1 MNKCQIC
8 AKTFSTTPKPCSF
21 CASLICSASCLH
33 NHITVFHTEEKN
45 QQQQQHTTH
54 PTKHLPSSSSSSPFI
69 TEGTFNTDPNYKP
82 TSPSFPFKFE
92 HIKSADNKNRI
103 LGSGTFGQVY
113 LMKNQLDNKFYAIKH
128 MRKDNLINNLGTLS
142 VVYREIDLHSRLTH
156 DNIIKLYS
164 YVETKTAFDLIMEYA
179 NSGSLFTYIKHN
191 KGFNE
196 DDAFEFFIQ
205 VCNAIYFL
213 HKYGLIHRDLKPENI
228 LLIDNKKIKLCDFGW
243 CVEKGERSRST
254 YCGTFEYMAPEM
266 VGRVHYGK
274 SIDIWSLGILLY
286 ELLHG
291 YSPFRAVKDK
301 HNSNEIM
308 TNILR
313 HNLVFHKE
321 ISVEC
326 KKLIEDLLKEDPEQ
340 RPTIEDVFM
349 SDFVLKYQYSG
360 INIVV
365 SNIQDQGLVNTLRVN
380 KDKDKEHDND
390 EGCCVNDDMNEC
402 DETEKKDDIG
412 DKIAPG
418 AMKKN
423 PFENVVL
430 NNHNNRSVICKAG
443 HFVDTIREFPP
454 KKPTNANNN
463 GNACYS
469 NSNNNKSFV
478 PQGHYK
484 SQQSSPIKKP
494 SRATLILQC
503 KVNNFLQA
511 KQWLKD
517 YKPSSRI
524 QKQQQV
530 KEGVKHVNKHS
541 VKSSSK
547 QHRNNESRTCSIM
560 SLNTDTQATSFSNI
574 SNNIKQSRSFANML
588 VGIKIK

>member
-8 AKTFSTTPKPCSF
+8 TKSFTTNPKTCSF
-21 CASLICSASCLH
+21 CSSVICSSSCLH
-33 NHITVFHTEEKN
+33 NHITVFHSEEK
-45 QQQQQHTTH
+45 QHTN
-54 PTKHLPSSSSSSPFI
+54 LPKKTSSPFI
-69 TEGTFNTDPNYKP
+69 TNGIFNTDPNFKP
-82 TSPSFPFKFE
+82 SPPSFPFKFE
-92 HIKSADNKNRI
+92 HIKSTDNKNRI

-128 MRKDNLINNLGTLS
+128 MKKDNLINNLGTLS

-196 DDAFEFFIQ
+196 DVAFEFFIQ
-205 VCNAIYFL
+205 VCNAICFL

-326 KKLIEDLLKEDPEQ
+326 KKLIEDLLKEDPEE
-340 RPTIEDVFM
+340 RPTIEDIFT
-349 SDFVLKYQYSG
+349 SDFVLKYEYSG

-380 KDKDKEHDND
+380 KDKLINEEHDND

-402 DETEKKDDIG
+402 DETEKKDIV

-423 PFENVVL
+423 PFENL
-430 NNHNNRSVICKAG
+430 SLSNNNNAVCKAG
-443 HFVDTIREFPP
+443 HFVDTIREFPL
-454 KKPTNANNN
+454 KKPINNN
-463 GNACYS
+463 NCVHS
-469 NSNNNKSFV
+469 NKHKSFI

-517 YKPSSRI
+517 YKPTSRI
-524 QKQQQV
+524 PKQQV
-530 KEGVKHVNKHS
+530 KEVKHTNKHS
-541 VKSSSK
+541 NKSSSK
-547 QHRNNESRTCSIM
+547 QHRNNDSRMCSII

>member
-8 AKTFSTTPKPCSF
+8 TKSFSTHPKTCSF
-21 CASLICSASCLH
+21 CPSIVCSSSCLH
-33 NHITVFHTEEKN
+33 NHTTVFHSEEKQN
-45 QQQQQHTTH
+45 DQQ
-54 PTKHLPSSSSSSPFI
+54 PKKACSPFI
-69 TEGTFNTDPNYKP
+69 TAGTFNTDPNFKAS
-82 TSPSFPFKFE
+82 SPSSPFKFE
-92 HIKSADNKNRI
+92 HIKSADNKNII

-113 LMKNQLDNKFYAIKH
+113 LMKYQLDNKFYAIKH
-128 MRKDNLINNLGTLS
+128 MKKDNLINNLGTLS
-142 VVYREIDLHSRLTH
+142 VVYREINLHSRLTH
-156 DNIIKLYS
+156 DNIIKLHS

-196 DDAFEFFIQ
+196 DVAFEFFIQ

-228 LLIDNKKIKLCDFGW
+228 LLIDNKKVKLCDFGW

-286 ELLHG
+286 ELIHG
-291 YSPFRAVKDK
+291 YSPFRAVHDK

-321 ISVEC
+321 VSAEC
-326 KKLIEDLLKEDPEQ
+326 KKLIEDLLKEDPEE
-340 RPTIEDVFM
+340 RPTIEDIFT
-349 SDFVLKYQYSG
+349 SDFVLKYEYSG
-360 INIVV
+360 VNVVV
-365 SNIQDQGLVNTLRVN
+365 SNIQDQGLINTIRAN
-380 KDKDKEHDND
+380 KDKNSKEDHDND
-390 EGCCVNDDMNEC
+390 EGSCVNDDMDEC
-402 DETEKKDDIG
+402 NETEKKDIV
-412 DKIAPG
+412 DKLAPG

-423 PFENVVL
+423 PFENL
-430 NNHNNRSVICKAG
+430 SMANNVCKAG
-443 HFVDTIREFPP
+443 HFVDTIREFPA
-454 KKPTNANNN
+454 KKATNATNTNHSDNN
-463 GNACYS
+463 
-469 NSNNNKSFV
+469 NNNKNDNDNGQV
-478 PQGHYK
+478 HYK
-484 SQQSSPIKKP
+484 SQHSSPIKKP

-517 YKPSSRI
+517 YKPTSRI
-524 QKQQQV
+524 PRQV
-530 KEGVKHVNKHS
+530 KKIKHS
-541 VKSSSK
+541 KHSNKASSK
-547 QHRNNESRTCSIM
+547 QHRNNDSRTCSITHWG
-560 SLNTDTQATSFSNI
+560 N
-574 SNNIKQSRSFANML
+574 R
-588 VGIKIK
+588 